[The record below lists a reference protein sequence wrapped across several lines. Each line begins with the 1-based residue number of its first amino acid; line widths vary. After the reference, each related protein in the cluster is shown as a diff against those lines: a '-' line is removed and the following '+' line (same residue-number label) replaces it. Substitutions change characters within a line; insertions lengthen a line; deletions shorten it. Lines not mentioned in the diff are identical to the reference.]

1 MSLNLPEPVA
11 AYFAADL
18 VSANCFHPEGVVHDE
33 GSIYRGRDA
42 IREWREESTRKYN
55 CSTQPFAVEQRGQ
68 QWLVRSRVSGDFPGS
83 PADLQFSFRLM
94 DNQIVELQIS

>member
-18 VSANCFHPEGVVHDE
+18 VSANSFHPEGVVHDE
-33 GSIYRGRDA
+33 GNIYRGRGP
-42 IREWREESTRKYN
+42 IRKWREESARQYN
-55 CSTQPFAVEQRGQ
+55 FTSQPFAVERRGQ
-68 QWLVRSRVSGDFPGS
+68 QWLVSSRVTGDFPGS